1 MQTVYSNPLLLFR
14 YLNLSI
20 NQCVGDAGVEVEIN
34 QCYFMKINVL
44 LLPRGYFCLSLISN
58 GEINDFVAC

>member
-1 MQTVYSNPLLLFR
+1 M
-14 YLNLSI
+14 
-20 NQCVGDAGVEVEIN
+20 EIN
-34 QCYFMKINVL
+34 QCYFMKIDVL